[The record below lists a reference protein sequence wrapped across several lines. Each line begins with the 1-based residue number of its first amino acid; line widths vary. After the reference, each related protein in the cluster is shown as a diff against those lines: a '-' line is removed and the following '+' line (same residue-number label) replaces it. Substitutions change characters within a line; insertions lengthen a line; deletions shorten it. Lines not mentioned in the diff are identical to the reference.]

1 MSYNLLD
8 IFTLFFNSL
17 GDIIANF
24 TTTKQTLD
32 GVVSSLTS
40 FDMIT
45 IISPYVGTIRFVVGD
60 TIYNM
65 TIRIV
70 QVSLFIGLIKAAY
83 QLVHMLT
90 NSSLIKK
97 PTALIKSFLGL

>member
-1 MSYNLLD
+1 MTYNLLD
-8 IFTLFFNSL
+8 IFTLFFNSI
-17 GDIIANF
+17 GEIISNF
-24 TTTKQTLD
+24 TTTKTTLD
-32 GVVSSLTS
+32 GVVTNLTT

-45 IISPYVGTIRFVVGD
+45 IISPYVGTIRYVVGD

-65 TIRIV
+65 TIRLV

>member
-1 MSYNLLD
+1 MTYNLLD

-17 GDIIANF
+17 GNIISNF
-24 TTTKQTLD
+24 TTTKSTLD
-32 GVVSSLTS
+32 GVVTNLAT

-45 IISPYVGTIRFVVGD
+45 IIKPYVGTIRYVIGD

-65 TIRIV
+65 TIRLV